1 VIVSEIG
8 GPIELILDGVTG
20 MKIRGRNAQE
30 LCEAMLTLMDE
41 PTRSRMGQMA
51 RTFAVANRVDEPFSA
66 ILDSEV
72 HRRRIE
78 ERKSAAQRDSL
89 QLSLLE
95 LEVDFSQEEVLQ
107 S

>member
-1 VIVSEIG
+1 VIVAEIG
-8 GPIELILDGVTG
+8 GPIELILDGITG

-30 LCEAMLTLMDE
+30 LCEAMLRLMDE
-41 PTRSRMGQMA
+41 PTRSNMGKMA
-51 RTFAVANRVDEPFSA
+51 RTFSVANRIDEPFSA
-66 ILDSEV
+66 ILDSEA

-78 ERKSAAQRDSL
+78 ERKNAQADPL

-95 LEVDFSQEEVLQ
+95 LEIDFTQEEIFQ